1 MDRKI
6 LITGGGGFIAPYLAC
21 ALAKEGEV
29 FMHIRQTSKTSTLDL
44 PGVIY
49 IRSSSL
55 DDGVIRQSLPDGID
69 TVFHLAGA
77 ASSPNALAMAN
88 SNVVTTANV
97 INLMADR
104 GIPNLIFMST
114 AAVWRGA
121 LDSRINESTPEA
133 PDTHYGYAKLAA
145 ESLIVDA
152 VNRGFISAATI
163 LRCNGTYGYGGYQGV
178 VINFYNRLRNC
189 ESVSIDGD
197 GLQLREPLYVSDLVD
212 LILCSSTQTNGLQ
225 VYAASG
231 PQTLTVL
238 DIARTIAKV
247 LNRKLTIEWQ
257 PERNDRNRHII
268 LSNSKAQE
276 FLKWKPQIY
285 LQDGL
290 RMMISAEL
298 EQLTR

>member
-1 MDRKI
+1 MSKKI
-6 LITGGGGFIAPYLAC
+6 LITGGSGFIASHLAS
-21 ALAKEGEV
+21 ALKSEADV
-29 FMHIRQTSKTSTLDL
+29 FLHIRPTSKSPPLIL
-44 PGVIY
+44 SGVTNIL
-49 IRSSSL
+49 SDSL
-55 DDGVIRQSLPDGID
+55 NTEDIGKSLPSEID
-69 TVFHLAGA
+69 TVFHLAGTTN
-77 ASSPNALAMAN
+77 PRDALGMAN

-104 GIPNLIFMST
+104 GIPNLIFIST
-114 AAVWRGA
+114 AAVWGGA
-121 LDSRINESTPEA
+121 LNSRIDESTPEA

-152 VNRGFISAATI
+152 VTRGVISAATI
-163 LRCNGTYGYGGYQGV
+163 LRCNGTYGFGSCQGV
-178 VINFYNRLRNC
+178 VANFYNRLRNC
-189 ESVSIDGD
+189 EAVSIDGD

-212 LILCSSTQTNGLQ
+212 LMLCSSTRINGLQ
-225 VYAASG
+225 VYAVSG

-247 LNRKLTIEWQ
+247 INRELAIEWL

-276 FLKWKPQIY
+276 FLNWKPCIY